1 MGYTREFEIDR
12 SESLEYVFS
21 LCSDAPYER
30 ESKQFG
36 VYDEVLVISEDS
48 VDFSRLNSGACAFL
62 RDHDPEKVLGV
73 IVKAWI
79 DGNKVKCKVKFSDR
93 EDVQEVVRDIQ
104 AGIMTCT
111 SVGYTIDKYH
121 FSTVNGKKTMYA
133 DRFMI
138 YEGSLVGVPAD
149 ISVGF
154 NRSLDREEHEM
165 QCNGPKEKPEEQKE
179 KAEGTPEPACPGQ
192 NGSPCEGAEKKACGE
207 QECAK
212 GPCEGTEEKACG
224 EQEKKSC
231 GEQECAKTPSE
242 ETQEKKSCGGQEEKP
257 CEGECAKGPCEEQEE
272 IRSLGDLMECQELAE
287 AYIREKRSYSDFK
300 VAVKEQKAK
309 LNVKDTKKMNDNNK
323 FSLRKALLNAVGRMS
338 NEEASFERSVI
349 EENKR
354 KFGVTDADIVVT
366 KAQLRDFNG
375 TEALN
380 QTTYKPGMYAP
391 VMRAP
396 VTKDAVGTRKVAVA
410 GQSISFSVA
419 TSGLNAGYVDI
430 NGEIPS
436 ATMDFTLKT
445 MTPKKYGCFVDVS
458 YQSLLQDDPSAE
470 AVIMEDI
477 GKALAQ
483 TADYAFFNG
492 LSGSNQPVGLLNVA
506 NVNTVT
512 LSGAPTLGK
521 ALEFEKKIRES
532 FDYSGD
538 LKWVFGTDA
547 YYQWA
552 STPYSAKEQNRMLLD
567 PDTRKCLGYDAFID
581 HNIPASAVILGNFG
595 EALEANFDGVSIR
608 VVTEDKDLSRKQ
620 AIEIQAFAAN
630 DYVFRRPKSFCKS
643 V

>member
-62 RDHDPEKVLGV
+62 LDHDPKRVLGV

-79 DGNKVKCKVKFSDR
+79 DGNKVKCRVKFSDR

-121 FSTVNGKKTMYA
+121 FSTENGKKTMYA

-138 YEGSLVGVPAD
+138 YEGSLVGIPAD

-165 QCNGPKEKPEEQKE
+165 QCNGPKEKPEE
-179 KAEGTPEPACPGQ
+179 KAEETPDGQKPACPEQ
-192 NGSPCEGAEKKACGE
+192 KESPCEGAETQPCEG
-207 QECAK
+207 ECAK

-231 GEQECAKTPSE
+231 GE
-242 ETQEKKSCGGQEEKP
+242 G
-257 CEGECAKGPCEEQEE
+257 CAKGPCEEQEE
-272 IRSLGDLMECQELAE
+272 IRSLGDLMECPELAE
-287 AYIREKRSYSDFK
+287 AFIREKRSYSDFK

-338 NEEASFERSVI
+338 NEEASFERGVI

-354 KFGVTDADIVVT
+354 KYGITDADIVVT

-552 STPYSAKEQNRMLLD
+552 STPYSAKEQNKMLLD

>member
-12 SESLEYVFS
+12 GESLEYVFS

-36 VYDEVLVISEDS
+36 VYDEVLVISEES

-93 EDVQEVVRDIQ
+93 DDVQEVVRDIQ

-121 FSTVNGKKTMYA
+121 FSTENGKKTMYA

-165 QCNGPKEKPEEQKE
+165 QCNEPKGKPEE
-179 KAEGTPEPACPGQ
+179 KAEGTPDGQKPACPEQ
-192 NGSPCEGAEKKACGE
+192 KGSPCEGTEK
-207 QECAK
+207 
-212 GPCEGTEEKACG
+212 KACG

-231 GEQECAKTPSE
+231 GEECANEEECAKS
-242 ETQEKKSCGGQEEKP
+242 
-257 CEGECAKGPCEEQEE
+257 PCEEQEE
-272 IRSLGDLMECQELAE
+272 IRSLGDLMECPELAE
-287 AYIREKRSYSDFK
+287 AFIREKRSYSDFK
-300 VAVKEQKAK
+300 KAVKEHNSIESIKE
-309 LNVKDTKKMNDNNK
+309 TKKMNK

-338 NEEASFERSVI
+338 NEEASFERGVI

-354 KFGVTDADIVVT
+354 RFGVTDADIVVT

-391 VMRAP
+391 VLRAP

-512 LSGAPTLGK
+512 LSGAPTLSK

-595 EALEANFDGVSIR
+595 EALEANFDGISIR

>member
-36 VYDEVLVISEDS
+36 VYDEVLVISEES

-121 FSTVNGKKTMYA
+121 FSTENGKKTMYA

-138 YEGSLVGVPAD
+138 YEGSLVGIPAD

-165 QCNGPKEKPEEQKE
+165 QRNEPKEKPEE
-179 KAEGTPEPACPGQ
+179 KAEGTPDGQKPACPGQ
-192 NGSPCEGAEKKACGE
+192 KGSPCEGTEGS
-207 QECAK
+207 
-212 GPCEGTEEKACG
+212 PCEGTEGSPCEETEKKACEETEKKACG

-231 GEQECAKTPSE
+231 GGECANEEECAKS
-242 ETQEKKSCGGQEEKP
+242 
-257 CEGECAKGPCEEQEE
+257 PCEEQEE
-272 IRSLGDLMECQELAE
+272 IRSLGDLMECPELAE
-287 AYIREKRSYSDFK
+287 AFIREKRSYSDFK
-300 VAVKEQKAK
+300 KAVKEH
-309 LNVKDTKKMNDNNK
+309 NSIESIEGTKKMNK

-338 NEEASFERSVI
+338 NEEASFERGVI

-391 VMRAP
+391 VLRAP

-512 LSGAPTLGK
+512 LSGAPTLAT

-552 STPYSAKEQNRMLLD
+552 STPYSAKEQNKMLLD

-595 EALEANFDGVSIR
+595 EALEANFDGISIR

>member
-93 EDVQEVVRDIQ
+93 EDVQAVVRDIQ

-121 FSTVNGKKTMYA
+121 FSTENGKKTMYA

-138 YEGSLVGVPAD
+138 YEGSLVGIPAD

-165 QCNGPKEKPEEQKE
+165 QCNEPKEKPEE
-179 KAEGTPEPACPGQ
+179 KAEETPDGQKPACPEQ
-192 NGSPCEGAEKKACGE
+192 KESPCEGTEEQSRGEAEKKACGE
-207 QECAK
+207 AEK
-212 GPCEGTEEKACG
+212 KACG

-231 GEQECAKTPSE
+231 E
-242 ETQEKKSCGGQEEKP
+242 EQEKKSCEEQEKKS

-272 IRSLGDLMECQELAE
+272 IRSLGDLMECPELAE

-300 VAVKEQKAK
+300 KAVKEHNSREGIKES
-309 LNVKDTKKMNDNNK
+309 KKMSK
-323 FSLRKALLNAVGRMS
+323 FSLRKALLNTVGRMS

-354 KFGVTDADIVVT
+354 RFGVTDADIVVT

-391 VMRAP
+391 VLRAP

-492 LSGSNQPVGLLNVA
+492 LSGNNQPVGLLNVA

-512 LSGAPTLGK
+512 LSGAPTLST

-552 STPYSAKEQNRMLLD
+552 STPYSAKEQNKMLLD

-595 EALEANFDGVSIR
+595 EALEANFDGISIR

>member
-93 EDVQEVVRDIQ
+93 EDVQAVVRDIQ

-121 FSTVNGKKTMYA
+121 FSTENGKKTMYA

-165 QCNGPKEKPEEQKE
+165 QCNGPKEKPEEKE
-179 KAEGTPEPACPGQ
+179 AETPTPEEQKPACPEQKESPCEGTEESPCE
-192 NGSPCEGAEKKACGE
+192 GTEESPCEGAEKKACGE
-207 QECAK
+207 QEK
-212 GPCEGTEEKACG
+212 
-224 EQEKKSC
+224 
-231 GEQECAKTPSE
+231 
-242 ETQEKKSCGGQEEKP
+242 KP
-257 CEGECAKGPCEEQEE
+257 CEGECAKSPCEEQEE
-272 IRSLGDLMECQELAE
+272 IRSLGDLMECPELAE
-287 AYIREKRSYSDFK
+287 AFIREKRSYSDFK
-300 VAVKEQKAK
+300 KAVKEHNSIEGIKE
-309 LNVKDTKKMNDNNK
+309 TKKMNK

-338 NEEASFERSVI
+338 NEEASFERGVI

-375 TEALN
+375 AEPLA

-391 VMRAP
+391 VLRAP

-492 LSGSNQPVGLLNVA
+492 LSGNNQPVGLLNVA

-512 LSGAPTLGK
+512 LSGAPTLST
-521 ALEFEKKIRES
+521 ALQFEKKIRES

-552 STPYSAKEQNRMLLD
+552 STPYSAKEQNKMLLD

-595 EALEANFDGVSIR
+595 EALEANFDGISIR

>member
-1 MGYTREFEIDR
+1 MGYTREFEIDQIDR

-30 ESKQFG
+30 ESKKFG

-121 FSTVNGKKTMYA
+121 FSTENGKKTMYA

-138 YEGSLVGVPAD
+138 YEGSLVGIPAD

-165 QCNGPKEKPEEQKE
+165 QCNKPKEKPEE
-179 KAEGTPEPACPGQ
+179 KAEAAPDGQKPACPGQ
-192 NGSPCEGAEKKACGE
+192 NGSPCEGTEKKACGE
-207 QECAK
+207 QEK
-212 GPCEGTEEKACG
+212 QPCEGECAKSPCGEAEKKACG

-231 GEQECAKTPSE
+231 EEGED
-242 ETQEKKSCGGQEEKP
+242 
-257 CEGECAKGPCEEQEE
+257 ECAKGPCEEQEE
-272 IRSLGDLMECQELAE
+272 IRSLGDLMECPELAE
-287 AYIREKRSYSDFK
+287 AFIREKRSYSDFK
-300 VAVKEQKAK
+300 KAVKEHNSIESIKG
-309 LNVKDTKKMNDNNK
+309 TEKMNK

-338 NEEASFERSVI
+338 NEDASFERGVI

-391 VMRAP
+391 VLRAP

-492 LSGSNQPVGLLNVA
+492 LSGSNQPVGLLNTA
-506 NVNTVT
+506 GVNTVT
-512 LSGAPTLGK
+512 LSGAPTLST
-521 ALEFEKKIRES
+521 ALAFEKKIRES
-532 FDYSGD
+532 CDYSGD

-547 YYQWA
+547 YYKWA
-552 STPYSAKEQNRMLLD
+552 ATPYSAQEQNKMLLD
-567 PDTRKCLGYDAFID
+567 TDTRKCIGYDAFID

-595 EALEANFDGVSIR
+595 EALEANFDGISIR

>member
-36 VYDEVLVISEDS
+36 VYDEVLVISEES

-121 FSTVNGKKTMYA
+121 FSTENGKKTMYA

-138 YEGSLVGVPAD
+138 YEGSLVGIPAD

-165 QCNGPKEKPEEQKE
+165 QCNEPKEKPEE
-179 KAEGTPEPACPGQ
+179 KAEGAPDGQKPACPEQKAEETPEGQ
-192 NGSPCEGAEKKACGE
+192 KPACPEQKESPCD
-207 QECAK
+207 
-212 GPCEGTEEKACG
+212 GTEKKACG

-231 GEQECAKTPSE
+231 GEECADE
-242 ETQEKKSCGGQEEKP
+242 E
-257 CEGECAKGPCEEQEE
+257 ECAKGPCEEQEE
-272 IRSLGDLMECQELAE
+272 IRSLGDLMECPELAE
-287 AYIREKRSYSDFK
+287 AFIREKRSYSDFK
-300 VAVKEQKAK
+300 KAVKEH
-309 LNVKDTKKMNDNNK
+309 NSIESIEGTKKMNK

-338 NEEASFERSVI
+338 NEEASFERGVI

-391 VMRAP
+391 VLRAP

-512 LSGAPTLGK
+512 LSGAPTLST

-552 STPYSAKEQNRMLLD
+552 STPYSAKEQNKMLLD

-595 EALEANFDGVSIR
+595 EALEANFDGISIR

>member
-36 VYDEVLVISEDS
+36 VYDEVLVISEES

-121 FSTVNGKKTMYA
+121 FSTENGKKTMYA

-165 QCNGPKEKPEEQKE
+165 QRNEPKEKPEE
-179 KAEGTPEPACPGQ
+179 KAEGTPDGQKPACPEQKESPCEGTGKQ
-192 NGSPCEGAEKKACGE
+192 PCEEIKGSPCEETEKKACGE
-207 QECAK
+207 QEK
-212 GPCEGTEEKACG
+212 KPCEE
-224 EQEKKSC
+224 
-231 GEQECAKTPSE
+231 ECAKS
-242 ETQEKKSCGGQEEKP
+242 
-257 CEGECAKGPCEEQEE
+257 PCEEQEE
-272 IRSLGDLMECQELAE
+272 IRSLGDLMECPELAE
-287 AYIREKRSYSDFK
+287 AFIREKRSYSDFK
-300 VAVKEQKAK
+300 KAVKEH
-309 LNVKDTKKMNDNNK
+309 NSIESIEGTKKMNK

-338 NEEASFERSVI
+338 NEEASFERGVI

-354 KFGVTDADIVVT
+354 RFGVTDADIVVT

-391 VMRAP
+391 VLRAP

-458 YQSLLQDDPSAE
+458 YQLLLQDDPSAE

-512 LSGAPTLGK
+512 LSGAPTLGT

-552 STPYSAKEQNRMLLD
+552 STPYSAKEQNKMLLD

-595 EALEANFDGVSIR
+595 EALEANFDGISIR

>member
-1 MGYTREFEIDR
+1 MGYTREFEIDQIDR
-12 SESLEYVFS
+12 GESLEYVFS

-30 ESKQFG
+30 ESKKFG

-93 EDVQEVVRDIQ
+93 EDVQAVVRDIQ

-121 FSTVNGKKTMYA
+121 FSTENGKKTMYA

-138 YEGSLVGVPAD
+138 YEGSLVGIPAD

-179 KAEGTPEPACPGQ
+179 KAEETPDGQKPACPEQ
-192 NGSPCEGAEKKACGE
+192 KGSPCEG
-207 QECAK
+207 
-212 GPCEGTEEKACG
+212 T
-224 EQEKKSC
+224 
-231 GEQECAKTPSE
+231 
-242 ETQEKKSCGGQEEKP
+242 ETQP

-272 IRSLGDLMECQELAE
+272 IRSLGDLMECPELAE

-300 VAVKEQKAK
+300 KAVKEH
-309 LNVKDTKKMNDNNK
+309 NSIESIEGTKKMNK

-338 NEEASFERSVI
+338 NEEASFERGVI

-391 VMRAP
+391 VLRAP

-595 EALEANFDGVSIR
+595 EALEANFDGISIR

>member
-1 MGYTREFEIDR
+1 MNYTREFETDR

-36 VYDEVLVISEDS
+36 VYDEVLVISEES

-93 EDVQEVVRDIQ
+93 EDVQAVVRDIQ

-121 FSTVNGKKTMYA
+121 FSTENGKKTMYA

-138 YEGSLVGVPAD
+138 YEGSLVGIPAD

-165 QCNGPKEKPEEQKE
+165 QCNEPKEKPEE
-179 KAEGTPEPACPGQ
+179 KAEGTPDGQKPACPGQ
-192 NGSPCEGAEKKACGE
+192 KES
-207 QECAK
+207 
-212 GPCEGTEEKACG
+212 PCEGTEGSPCEETEKKACG

-231 GEQECAKTPSE
+231 EGECAN
-242 ETQEKKSCGGQEEKP
+242 
-257 CEGECAKGPCEEQEE
+257 EGECAKSPCEEQEE
-272 IRSLGDLMECQELAE
+272 IRSLGDLMECPELAE
-287 AYIREKRSYSDFK
+287 AFIREKRSYSDFK
-300 VAVKEQKAK
+300 KAVKEHNSIESIKE
-309 LNVKDTKKMNDNNK
+309 TKKMNK

-391 VMRAP
+391 VLRAP

-512 LSGAPTLGK
+512 LSGAPTLST

-552 STPYSAKEQNRMLLD
+552 STPYSAKEQNKMLLD

-595 EALEANFDGVSIR
+595 EALEANFDGISIR

>member
-1 MGYTREFEIDR
+1 MNYTREFETDR

-36 VYDEVLVISEDS
+36 VYDEVLVISEES

-93 EDVQEVVRDIQ
+93 DDVQEVVRDIQ

-121 FSTVNGKKTMYA
+121 FSTENGKKTMYA

-165 QCNGPKEKPEEQKE
+165 QCNKPKGKPEE
-179 KAEGTPEPACPGQ
+179 KAEETPDGQKPACPEQKAEETPDGQ
-192 NGSPCEGAEKKACGE
+192 KPACPEQKGSPCEETEK
-207 QECAK
+207 
-212 GPCEGTEEKACG
+212 KACG

-231 GEQECAKTPSE
+231 EGECAD
-242 ETQEKKSCGGQEEKP
+242 
-257 CEGECAKGPCEEQEE
+257 EGECAKGPCEEQEE
-272 IRSLGDLMECQELAE
+272 IRSLGDLMECPELAE
-287 AYIREKRSYSDFK
+287 AFIREKRSYSDFK
-300 VAVKEQKAK
+300 KAVKEH
-309 LNVKDTKKMNDNNK
+309 NSIESIEGTKKMNK

-338 NEEASFERSVI
+338 NEEASFERGVI

-391 VMRAP
+391 VLRAP

-512 LSGAPTLGK
+512 LSGAPTLGT

-552 STPYSAKEQNRMLLD
+552 STPYSAKEQNKMLLD

-595 EALEANFDGVSIR
+595 EALEANFDGISIR

>member
-93 EDVQEVVRDIQ
+93 EDVQAVVRDIQ

-121 FSTVNGKKTMYA
+121 FSTENGKKTMYA

-165 QCNGPKEKPEEQKE
+165 QCNGPKEKPEEKE
-179 KAEGTPEPACPGQ
+179 AETPTPEEQKPACPEQKESPCEGTEE
-192 NGSPCEGAEKKACGE
+192 SPCEGAEKKACGE
-207 QECAK
+207 QEK
-212 GPCEGTEEKACG
+212 KACG
-224 EQEKKSC
+224 EQEKK
-231 GEQECAKTPSE
+231 
-242 ETQEKKSCGGQEEKP
+242 P
-257 CEGECAKGPCEEQEE
+257 CEGECAKSPCEEQEE
-272 IRSLGDLMECQELAE
+272 IRSLGDLMECPELAE
-287 AYIREKRSYSDFK
+287 AFIREKRSYSDFK
-300 VAVKEQKAK
+300 KAVKEHNSIEGIKE
-309 LNVKDTKKMNDNNK
+309 TKKMNK

-338 NEEASFERSVI
+338 NEEASFERGVI

-375 TEALN
+375 AEPLA

-391 VMRAP
+391 VLRAP

-492 LSGSNQPVGLLNVA
+492 LSGNNQPVGLLNVA

-512 LSGAPTLGK
+512 LSGAPTLAT
-521 ALEFEKKIRES
+521 ALQFEKKIRES

-552 STPYSAKEQNRMLLD
+552 STPYSAKEQNKMLLD

-595 EALEANFDGVSIR
+595 EALEANFDGISIR

>member
-62 RDHDPEKVLGV
+62 LDHDPKRVLGV

-121 FSTVNGKKTMYA
+121 FSTENGKKTMYA

-138 YEGSLVGVPAD
+138 YEGSLVGIPAD

-165 QCNGPKEKPEEQKE
+165 QCNGPKEKPEEKEAETPDVQK
-179 KAEGTPEPACPGQ
+179 PACPEQ
-192 NGSPCEGAEKKACGE
+192 KESPCEGAETQPCEGG
-207 QECAK
+207 CAK

-231 GEQECAKTPSE
+231 E
-242 ETQEKKSCGGQEEKP
+242 GG
-257 CEGECAKGPCEEQEE
+257 CAKGPCEEQEE
-272 IRSLGDLMECQELAE
+272 IRSLGDLMECPELAE
-287 AYIREKRSYSDFK
+287 AFIREKRSYSDFK
-300 VAVKEQKAK
+300 VAVKEH
-309 LNVKDTKKMNDNNK
+309 NSRESIEEPKKMSK
-323 FSLRKALLNAVGRMS
+323 FSLRKALLNTVGRMS

-391 VMRAP
+391 VLRAP

-532 FDYSGD
+532 FDYSAD

-595 EALEANFDGVSIR
+595 EALEANFDGISIR

>member
-36 VYDEVLVISEDS
+36 VYDEVLVISEES

-121 FSTVNGKKTMYA
+121 FSTENGKKTMYA

-165 QCNGPKEKPEEQKE
+165 QRNEPKEKPEE
-179 KAEGTPEPACPGQ
+179 KAEETPEGQKPACP
-192 NGSPCEGAEKKACGE
+192 E
-207 QECAK
+207 QKES
-212 GPCEGTEEKACG
+212 PCEGTEKKACG

-231 GEQECAKTPSE
+231 GEECAKS
-242 ETQEKKSCGGQEEKP
+242 
-257 CEGECAKGPCEEQEE
+257 PCEEQEE
-272 IRSLGDLMECQELAE
+272 IRSLGDLMECPELAE
-287 AYIREKRSYSDFK
+287 AFIREKRSYSDFK
-300 VAVKEQKAK
+300 KAVKEH
-309 LNVKDTKKMNDNNK
+309 NSIESIEGTKKMNK

-338 NEEASFERSVI
+338 NEEASFERGVI

-375 TEALN
+375 AEPLA

-391 VMRAP
+391 VLRAP

-512 LSGAPTLGK
+512 LSGAPTLGT

-552 STPYSAKEQNRMLLD
+552 STPYSAKEQNKMLLD

-595 EALEANFDGVSIR
+595 EALEANFDGISIR

>member
-30 ESKQFG
+30 ESKKFG

-93 EDVQEVVRDIQ
+93 EDVQAVVRDIQ

-111 SVGYTIDKYH
+111 SVGYTIDRYH
-121 FSTVNGKKTMYA
+121 FSTENGKKTMYA

-138 YEGSLVGVPAD
+138 YEGSLVGIPAD

-165 QCNGPKEKPEEQKE
+165 QCNEPKEKPEGKAEEAPEEQK
-179 KAEGTPEPACPGQ
+179 PACPEQ
-192 NGSPCEGAEKKACGE
+192 KGSPCEEAG
-207 QECAK
+207 
-212 GPCEGTEEKACG
+212 EKACG
-224 EQEKKSC
+224 EQE
-231 GEQECAKTPSE
+231 
-242 ETQEKKSCGGQEEKP
+242 EKP
-257 CEGECAKGPCEEQEE
+257 CGEGCAKSPCEEQEE
-272 IRSLGDLMECQELAE
+272 IRSLGDLMECPELAE
-287 AYIREKRSYSDFK
+287 AFIREKRSYSDFK
-300 VAVKEQKAK
+300 KAVKEHNSREGIKEP
-309 LNVKDTKKMNDNNK
+309 KKMSK

-338 NEEASFERSVI
+338 NEEASFERGVI

-354 KFGVTDADIVVT
+354 RFGVTDADIVVT

-380 QTTYKPGMYAP
+380 QATYKPGMYAP

-506 NVNTVT
+506 DVNTVT
-512 LSGAPTLGK
+512 LSGAPTLST

-547 YYQWA
+547 YYKWA
-552 STPYSAKEQNRMLLD
+552 STPYSAKEQNKMLLD

-595 EALEANFDGVSIR
+595 EALEANFDGISIR

>member
-36 VYDEVLVISEDS
+36 VYDEVLVISEES

-121 FSTVNGKKTMYA
+121 FSTENGKKTMYA

-138 YEGSLVGVPAD
+138 YEGSLVGIPAD

-165 QCNGPKEKPEEQKE
+165 QCNGPKEKPEE
-179 KAEGTPEPACPGQ
+179 KAEGTPDGQKPACPGQ
-192 NGSPCEGAEKKACGE
+192 KESPCEGTEGSPCEETEKKACGE
-207 QECAK
+207 
-212 GPCEGTEEKACG
+212 TEKKACG

-231 GEQECAKTPSE
+231 GEECANEEECAKS
-242 ETQEKKSCGGQEEKP
+242 
-257 CEGECAKGPCEEQEE
+257 PCEEQEE
-272 IRSLGDLMECQELAE
+272 IRSLGDLMECPELAE
-287 AYIREKRSYSDFK
+287 AFIREKRSYSDFK
-300 VAVKEQKAK
+300 KAVKEHNSIESIKE
-309 LNVKDTKKMNDNNK
+309 TKKMNK

-338 NEEASFERSVI
+338 NEEASFERGVI

-391 VMRAP
+391 VLRAP

-512 LSGAPTLGK
+512 LSGAPTLST

-595 EALEANFDGVSIR
+595 EALEANFDGISIR

>member
-62 RDHDPEKVLGV
+62 LDHDPKRVLGV

-121 FSTVNGKKTMYA
+121 FSTENGKKTMYA

-165 QCNGPKEKPEEQKE
+165 QCNGPKEKPEE
-179 KAEGTPEPACPGQ
+179 KAEETPDGQKPACPEQ
-192 NGSPCEGAEKKACGE
+192 KESPCEGAETQPCEG
-207 QECAK
+207 ECAK

-231 GEQECAKTPSE
+231 GE
-242 ETQEKKSCGGQEEKP
+242 G
-257 CEGECAKGPCEEQEE
+257 CAKGPCEEQEE
-272 IRSLGDLMECQELAE
+272 IRSLGDLMECPELAE
-287 AYIREKRSYSDFK
+287 AFIREKRSYSDFK

-338 NEEASFERSVI
+338 NEEASFERGVI

-354 KFGVTDADIVVT
+354 KYGITDADIVVT

-552 STPYSAKEQNRMLLD
+552 STPYSAKEQNKMLLD

-595 EALEANFDGVSIR
+595 EALEANFDGISIR

>member
-1 MGYTREFEIDR
+1 MNYTREFEIDR
-12 SESLEYVFS
+12 GESLEYVFS

-30 ESKQFG
+30 ESKKFG

-93 EDVQEVVRDIQ
+93 DDVQEVVRDIQ

-121 FSTVNGKKTMYA
+121 FSTENGKKTMYA

-138 YEGSLVGVPAD
+138 YEGSLVGIPAD

-179 KAEGTPEPACPGQ
+179 KAEETPEPACPGQ
-192 NGSPCEGAEKKACGE
+192 NGS
-207 QECAK
+207 
-212 GPCEGTEEKACG
+212 PCEGTEEKACG

-231 GEQECAKTPSE
+231 EGECAESPCEGTEEKACGEQEK
-242 ETQEKKSCGGQEEKP
+242 KP
-257 CEGECAKGPCEEQEE
+257 CEGECAKSPCEEQEE
-272 IRSLGDLMECQELAE
+272 IRSLGDLMECPELAE
-287 AYIREKRSYSDFK
+287 DFIREKRSYSDFK
-300 VAVKEQKAK
+300 IAVKEQKAK
-309 LNVKDTKKMNDNNK
+309 LNVKDTKKMNDNSK

-338 NEEASFERSVI
+338 NEEASFERGVI

-354 KFGVTDADIVVT
+354 RFGVTDADIVVT

-552 STPYSAKEQNRMLLD
+552 STPYSAKEQNKMLLD

-595 EALEANFDGVSIR
+595 EALEANFDGISIR

>member
-36 VYDEVLVISEDS
+36 VYDEVLVISEES

-93 EDVQEVVRDIQ
+93 DDVQEVVRDIQ

-121 FSTVNGKKTMYA
+121 FSTENGKKTMYA

-165 QCNGPKEKPEEQKE
+165 QCNGPKEKPEE
-179 KAEGTPEPACPGQ
+179 KAEGTPDGQKPACPEQ
-192 NGSPCEGAEKKACGE
+192 KESPCEGTEKKACGE
-207 QECAK
+207 QEKKSCGEECAT

-231 GEQECAKTPSE
+231 GEECAT
-242 ETQEKKSCGGQEEKP
+242 
-257 CEGECAKGPCEEQEE
+257 GPCEEQEE
-272 IRSLGDLMECQELAE
+272 IRSLGDLMECPELAE
-287 AYIREKRSYSDFK
+287 AFIREKRSYSDFK
-300 VAVKEQKAK
+300 IAVKEQKAK

-338 NEEASFERSVI
+338 NEEASFERGVI

-391 VMRAP
+391 VLRAP

-512 LSGAPTLGK
+512 LSGAPTLAT

-552 STPYSAKEQNRMLLD
+552 STPYSAKEQNKMLLD

-595 EALEANFDGVSIR
+595 EALEANFDGISIR

>member
-30 ESKQFG
+30 ESKKFG

-93 EDVQEVVRDIQ
+93 EDVQAVVRDIQ

-111 SVGYTIDKYH
+111 SVGYTIDRYH
-121 FSTVNGKKTMYA
+121 FSTENGKKTMYA

-138 YEGSLVGVPAD
+138 YEGSLVGIPAD

-165 QCNGPKEKPEEQKE
+165 QCNEPKEKPEGKAEEAPEEQK
-179 KAEGTPEPACPGQ
+179 PACPEQ
-192 NGSPCEGAEKKACGE
+192 KGSPCEETG
-207 QECAK
+207 
-212 GPCEGTEEKACG
+212 EKACG
-224 EQEKKSC
+224 EQEKKPC
-231 GEQECAKTPSE
+231 GEGCAKS
-242 ETQEKKSCGGQEEKP
+242 
-257 CEGECAKGPCEEQEE
+257 PCEEQEE
-272 IRSLGDLMECQELAE
+272 IRSLGDLMECPELAE
-287 AYIREKRSYSDFK
+287 AFIREKRSYSDFK
-300 VAVKEQKAK
+300 KAVKEHNSREGIKEP
-309 LNVKDTKKMNDNNK
+309 KKMSK

-338 NEEASFERSVI
+338 NEEASFERGVI

-354 KFGVTDADIVVT
+354 RFGVTDADIVVT

-380 QTTYKPGMYAP
+380 QATYKPGMYAP

-506 NVNTVT
+506 DVNTVT
-512 LSGAPTLGK
+512 LSGAPTLSA

-547 YYQWA
+547 YYKWA
-552 STPYSAKEQNRMLLD
+552 STPYSAKEQNKMLLD

-595 EALEANFDGVSIR
+595 EALEANFDGISIR

>member
-30 ESKQFG
+30 ESKEFG

-93 EDVQEVVRDIQ
+93 EDVQAVVRDIQ

-111 SVGYTIDKYH
+111 SVGYTIDRYH
-121 FSTVNGKKTMYA
+121 FSTENGKKTMYA

-138 YEGSLVGVPAD
+138 YEGSLVGIPAD

-165 QCNGPKEKPEEQKE
+165 QCNEPKEKPEGKAEEAPEEQK
-179 KAEGTPEPACPGQ
+179 PACP
-192 NGSPCEGAEKKACGE
+192 
-207 QECAK
+207 
-212 GPCEGTEEKACG
+212 
-224 EQEKKSC
+224 EQEKKPC
-231 GEQECAKTPSE
+231 EEGCAKS
-242 ETQEKKSCGGQEEKP
+242 
-257 CEGECAKGPCEEQEE
+257 PCEEQEE
-272 IRSLGDLMECQELAE
+272 IRSLGDLMECPELAE
-287 AYIREKRSYSDFK
+287 AFIREKRSYSDFK
-300 VAVKEQKAK
+300 KAVKEHNSREGIKEP
-309 LNVKDTKKMNDNNK
+309 KKMSK

-338 NEEASFERSVI
+338 NEEASFERGVI

-354 KFGVTDADIVVT
+354 RFGVTDADIVVT

-506 NVNTVT
+506 DVNTVT
-512 LSGAPTLGK
+512 LSGAPTLSA

-547 YYQWA
+547 YYKWA
-552 STPYSAKEQNRMLLD
+552 STPYSAKEQNKMLLD

-595 EALEANFDGVSIR
+595 EALEANFDGISIR

>member
-30 ESKQFG
+30 ESKKFG

-73 IVKAWI
+73 IEKAWI

-93 EDVQEVVRDIQ
+93 ADVQEVVRDIQ

-121 FSTVNGKKTMYA
+121 FSTENGKKTMYA

-138 YEGSLVGVPAD
+138 YEGSLVGIPAD

-165 QCNGPKEKPEEQKE
+165 QRNEPKEKPEEQKE
-179 KAEGTPEPACPGQ
+179 KAEETPEPACPEQ
-192 NGSPCEGAEKKACGE
+192 KESPCEGAEE
-207 QECAK
+207 S
-212 GPCEGTEEKACG
+212 PCEETEKKACG

-231 GEQECAKTPSE
+231 EEECAKS
-242 ETQEKKSCGGQEEKP
+242 
-257 CEGECAKGPCEEQEE
+257 PCEEQEE
-272 IRSLGDLMECQELAE
+272 IRSLGDLMECPELAE
-287 AYIREKRSYSDFK
+287 AFIREKRSYSDFK

-338 NEEASFERSVI
+338 NEEASLERGII

-354 KFGVTDADIVVT
+354 KYGITDADIVVT

-391 VMRAP
+391 VLRAP

-512 LSGAPTLGK
+512 LSGAPTLST

-552 STPYSAKEQNRMLLD
+552 STPYSAKEQNKMLLD

-595 EALEANFDGVSIR
+595 EALEANFDGISIR

>member
-36 VYDEVLVISEDS
+36 VYDEVLVISEES

-93 EDVQEVVRDIQ
+93 DDVQEVVRDIQ

-121 FSTVNGKKTMYA
+121 FSTENGKKTMYA

-138 YEGSLVGVPAD
+138 YEGSLVGIPAD

-165 QCNGPKEKPEEQKE
+165 QRNEPKEKPEE
-179 KAEGTPEPACPGQ
+179 KAEGTPEGQKPACP
-192 NGSPCEGAEKKACGE
+192 E
-207 QECAK
+207 QKES
-212 GPCEGTEEKACG
+212 PCEGTEKKACG

-231 GEQECAKTPSE
+231 GEECANGEECAKS
-242 ETQEKKSCGGQEEKP
+242 
-257 CEGECAKGPCEEQEE
+257 PCEEQEE
-272 IRSLGDLMECQELAE
+272 IRSLGDLMECPELAE
-287 AYIREKRSYSDFK
+287 AFIREKRSYSDFK
-300 VAVKEQKAK
+300 KAVKEHNSIESIKE
-309 LNVKDTKKMNDNNK
+309 TKKMNK

-338 NEEASFERSVI
+338 NEEASFERGVI

-391 VMRAP
+391 VLRAP

-512 LSGAPTLGK
+512 LSGAPTLGT

-552 STPYSAKEQNRMLLD
+552 STPYSAKEQNKMLLD

-595 EALEANFDGVSIR
+595 EALEANFDGISIR

>member
-165 QCNGPKEKPEEQKE
+165 QCNGPKEKPEE
-179 KAEGTPEPACPGQ
+179 KAEGTPDGQKPACPGQ
-192 NGSPCEGAEKKACGE
+192 KESPCEGTEEKACGE

-212 GPCEGTEEKACG
+212 GPCEETKESPCEET
-224 EQEKKSC
+224 EKK
-231 GEQECAKTPSE
+231 A
-242 ETQEKKSCGGQEEKP
+242 CGGQEKKP
-257 CEGECAKGPCEEQEE
+257 CEGECATGPCEEQEE
-272 IRSLGDLMECQELAE
+272 IRSLGDLMECPELAE
-287 AYIREKRSYSDFK
+287 AFIREKRSYSDFK
-300 VAVKEQKAK
+300 KAVKEH
-309 LNVKDTKKMNDNNK
+309 NSIESIEGTKKMNK
-323 FSLRKALLNAVGRMS
+323 FSLRKALLNTVGRMS

-391 VMRAP
+391 VLRAP

-512 LSGAPTLGK
+512 LSGAPTLST

-552 STPYSAKEQNRMLLD
+552 STPYSAKEQNKMLLD

-595 EALEANFDGVSIR
+595 EALEANFDGISIR

>member
-21 LCSDAPYER
+21 ICSDTPYER
-30 ESKQFG
+30 ESKEFG

-93 EDVQEVVRDIQ
+93 EDVQAVVRDIQ

-111 SVGYTIDKYH
+111 SVGYTIDRYH
-121 FSTVNGKKTMYA
+121 FSTENGKKTMYA

-138 YEGSLVGVPAD
+138 YEGSLVGIPAD

-165 QCNGPKEKPEEQKE
+165 QCNEPKEKPEGKAEEAPEEQK
-179 KAEGTPEPACPGQ
+179 PACPEQ
-192 NGSPCEGAEKKACGE
+192 KGSPCEEAG
-207 QECAK
+207 
-212 GPCEGTEEKACG
+212 EKACG
-224 EQEKKSC
+224 EQE
-231 GEQECAKTPSE
+231 
-242 ETQEKKSCGGQEEKP
+242 EKP
-257 CEGECAKGPCEEQEE
+257 CGEGCAKSPCEEQEE
-272 IRSLGDLMECQELAE
+272 IRSLGDLMECPELAE
-287 AYIREKRSYSDFK
+287 AFIREKRSYSDFK
-300 VAVKEQKAK
+300 KAVKEHNSREGIKEP
-309 LNVKDTKKMNDNNK
+309 KKMSK

-338 NEEASFERSVI
+338 NEEASFERGVI

-354 KFGVTDADIVVT
+354 RFGVTDADIVVT

-380 QTTYKPGMYAP
+380 QATYKPGMYAP

-506 NVNTVT
+506 DVNTVT
-512 LSGAPTLGK
+512 LSGAPTLSA

-547 YYQWA
+547 YYKWA
-552 STPYSAKEQNRMLLD
+552 STPYSAKEQNKMLLD

-595 EALEANFDGVSIR
+595 EALEANFDGISIR

>member
-30 ESKQFG
+30 ESKKFG

-93 EDVQEVVRDIQ
+93 EDVQAVVRDIQ

-121 FSTVNGKKTMYA
+121 FSTENGRKTMYA

-138 YEGSLVGVPAD
+138 YEGSLVGIPAD
-149 ISVGF
+149 ISVGY

-165 QCNGPKEKPEEQKE
+165 QCNEPKEKPEEQKE
-179 KAEGTPEPACPGQ
+179 KAEETPEPACPEQ
-192 NGSPCEGAEKKACGE
+192 KESPCEETGKKACGE
-207 QECAK
+207 QEKKPCEGGCAK

-224 EQEKKSC
+224 EQE
-231 GEQECAKTPSE
+231 
-242 ETQEKKSCGGQEEKP
+242 QEKESR
-257 CEGECAKGPCEEQEE
+257 EGECAKGPCEEQEE
-272 IRSLGDLMECQELAE
+272 IRSLGDLMECPELAE
-287 AYIREKRSYSDFK
+287 AYIREKRSYADFK

-338 NEEASFERSVI
+338 NEEASFERGVI

-391 VMRAP
+391 VLRAP

-595 EALEANFDGVSIR
+595 EALEANFDGISIR

>member
-30 ESKQFG
+30 ESKEFG

-93 EDVQEVVRDIQ
+93 EDVQAVVRDIQ

-111 SVGYTIDKYH
+111 SVGYTIDRYH
-121 FSTVNGKKTMYA
+121 FSTENGKKTMYA

-138 YEGSLVGVPAD
+138 YEGSLVGIPAD

-165 QCNGPKEKPEEQKE
+165 QCNEPKEKPEGKAEEAPEEQK
-179 KAEGTPEPACPGQ
+179 PACPEQ
-192 NGSPCEGAEKKACGE
+192 KGSPCEEAG
-207 QECAK
+207 
-212 GPCEGTEEKACG
+212 EKACG
-224 EQEKKSC
+224 EQE
-231 GEQECAKTPSE
+231 
-242 ETQEKKSCGGQEEKP
+242 EKP
-257 CEGECAKGPCEEQEE
+257 CEEGCAKSPCEEQEE
-272 IRSLGDLMECQELAE
+272 IRSLGDLMECPELAE
-287 AYIREKRSYSDFK
+287 AFIREKRSYSDFK
-300 VAVKEQKAK
+300 KAVKEHNSREGIKEP
-309 LNVKDTKKMNDNNK
+309 KKMSK

-338 NEEASFERSVI
+338 NEEASFERGVI

-354 KFGVTDADIVVT
+354 RFGVTDADIVVT

-380 QTTYKPGMYAP
+380 QATYKPGMYAP

-506 NVNTVT
+506 DVNTVT
-512 LSGAPTLGK
+512 LSGAPTLSA

-547 YYQWA
+547 YYKWA
-552 STPYSAKEQNRMLLD
+552 STPYSAKEQNKMLLD

-595 EALEANFDGVSIR
+595 EALEANFDGISIR

>member
-1 MGYTREFEIDR
+1 MNYTREFEIDR

-30 ESKQFG
+30 ESKKFG

-93 EDVQEVVRDIQ
+93 EDVQAVVRDIQ

-121 FSTVNGKKTMYA
+121 FSTENGKKTMYA

-138 YEGSLVGVPAD
+138 YEGSLVGIPAD

-165 QCNGPKEKPEEQKE
+165 QCNEPKGKPEEQKE
-179 KAEGTPEPACPGQ
+179 KAEEIPEPACPEQ
-192 NGSPCEGAEKKACGE
+192 KGSPCEGTEKKACE
-207 QECAK
+207 ETEES
-212 GPCEGTEEKACG
+212 PCEGTEGKACG

-231 GEQECAKTPSE
+231 EGECAKGPCEETEKKACGEQEK
-242 ETQEKKSCGGQEEKP
+242 KP
-257 CEGECAKGPCEEQEE
+257 CEGECAKSPCEEQEE
-272 IRSLGDLMECQELAE
+272 IRSLGDLMECPELAE

-300 VAVKEQKAK
+300 TAVKEQKAK
-309 LNVKDTKKMNDNNK
+309 LNVKDTKKMNNTNK

-338 NEEASFERSVI
+338 NEEASFERGVI

-354 KFGVTDADIVVT
+354 RFGVTDADIVVT
-366 KAQLRDFNG
+366 KAQLRDFDG
-375 TEALN
+375 AEALN

-391 VMRAP
+391 VLRAP

-512 LSGAPTLGK
+512 LSGAPTLST

-595 EALEANFDGVSIR
+595 EALEANFDGISIR

>member
-93 EDVQEVVRDIQ
+93 EDVQAVVRDIQ

-121 FSTVNGKKTMYA
+121 FSTENGKKTMYA

-165 QCNGPKEKPEEQKE
+165 QCNGPKEKPEEKE
-179 KAEGTPEPACPGQ
+179 AETPTPEEQKPACPEQ
-192 NGSPCEGAEKKACGE
+192 KESPCEGTEESPCEGTEESTCEGAEKKACGE
-207 QECAK
+207 QEK
-212 GPCEGTEEKACG
+212 
-224 EQEKKSC
+224 
-231 GEQECAKTPSE
+231 
-242 ETQEKKSCGGQEEKP
+242 KP
-257 CEGECAKGPCEEQEE
+257 CEGECAKSPCEEQEE
-272 IRSLGDLMECQELAE
+272 IRSLGDLMECPELAE
-287 AYIREKRSYSDFK
+287 AFIREKRSYSDFK
-300 VAVKEQKAK
+300 KAVKEHNSIESIKEP
-309 LNVKDTKKMNDNNK
+309 KKMNK

-338 NEEASFERSVI
+338 NEEASFERGVI

-375 TEALN
+375 AEPLA

-391 VMRAP
+391 VLRAP

-492 LSGSNQPVGLLNVA
+492 LSGNNQPVGLLNVA

-512 LSGAPTLGK
+512 LSGAPTLAT
-521 ALEFEKKIRES
+521 ALQFEKKIRES

-552 STPYSAKEQNRMLLD
+552 STPYSAKEQNKMLLD

-595 EALEANFDGVSIR
+595 EALEANFDGISIR

>member
-1 MGYTREFEIDR
+1 MNYTREFEIDR

-30 ESKQFG
+30 ESKKFG

-104 AGIMTCT
+104 AGILTCT

-121 FSTVNGKKTMYA
+121 FSTENGKKTMYA

-138 YEGSLVGVPAD
+138 YEGSLVGIPAD

-179 KAEGTPEPACPGQ
+179 KAEETPDGQKPACPGQ
-192 NGSPCEGAEKKACGE
+192 NGSPCDGTEEKACGE
-207 QECAK
+207 QEKQPCEGECAK

-224 EQEKKSC
+224 EPEKES
-231 GEQECAKTPSE
+231 
-242 ETQEKKSCGGQEEKP
+242 

-272 IRSLGDLMECQELAE
+272 IRSLGDLMECPELAE
-287 AYIREKRSYSDFK
+287 DFIREKRSYADFK

-309 LNVKDTKKMNDNNK
+309 LNVKDTKKMNGNNNK

-338 NEEASFERSVI
+338 DEEASLERGVI

-354 KFGVTDADIVVT
+354 KYGITDADIVVT
-366 KAQLRDFNG
+366 KAQLRAFDG

-391 VMRAP
+391 VLRAP

-492 LSGSNQPVGLLNVA
+492 LSGSNQPVGLLNTA
-506 NVNTVT
+506 GVNTVT
-512 LSGAPTLGK
+512 LSGAPTLST
-521 ALEFEKKIRES
+521 ALAFEKKIRES
-532 FDYSGD
+532 CDYSGD

-547 YYQWA
+547 YYKWA
-552 STPYSAKEQNRMLLD
+552 ATPYSAQEQNKMLLD
-567 PDTRKCLGYDAFID
+567 TDTRKCIGYDAFID

-595 EALEANFDGVSIR
+595 EALEANFDGISIR

>member
-62 RDHDPEKVLGV
+62 LDHDPKRVLGV

-121 FSTVNGKKTMYA
+121 FSTENGKKTMYA

-165 QCNGPKEKPEEQKE
+165 QCNGPKEKPEE
-179 KAEGTPEPACPGQ
+179 KAEGTPDGQKPACPGQ

-212 GPCEGTEEKACG
+212 TPCEGTEEKA
-224 EQEKKSC
+224 
-231 GEQECAKTPSE
+231 
-242 ETQEKKSCGGQEEKP
+242 CGGQEEKP
-257 CEGECAKGPCEEQEE
+257 CEGECAKGTCEEQEE
-272 IRSLGDLMECQELAE
+272 IRSLGDLMECPELAE

-300 VAVKEQKAK
+300 KAVKEQKAK

-391 VMRAP
+391 VLRAP
-396 VTKDAVGTRKVAVA
+396 VTKDEVGTRKVAVA

-492 LSGSNQPVGLLNVA
+492 LSGNNQPVGLLNTA
-506 NVNTVT
+506 GVNTVT

-547 YYQWA
+547 YYKWA
-552 STPYSAKEQNRMLLD
+552 ATPYSAQEQNKMLLD

>member
-36 VYDEVLVISEDS
+36 VYDEVLVISEES

-93 EDVQEVVRDIQ
+93 EDVQAVVRDIQ

-121 FSTVNGKKTMYA
+121 FSTENGKKTMYA

-138 YEGSLVGVPAD
+138 YEGSLVGIPAD
-149 ISVGF
+149 ISVGY

-165 QCNGPKEKPEEQKE
+165 QRNEPKEKPEE
-179 KAEGTPEPACPGQ
+179 KAEGTPEGQEPACPEQ
-192 NGSPCEGAEKKACGE
+192 KGSPCEGTEGS
-207 QECAK
+207 
-212 GPCEGTEEKACG
+212 PCEGTEKKACG

-231 GEQECAKTPSE
+231 GEECATGPCE
-242 ETQEKKSCGGQEEKP
+242 EAEKKACGEQGKKSCGE
-257 CEGECAKGPCEEQEE
+257 ECAKGPCEEQEE
-272 IRSLGDLMECQELAE
+272 IRSLGDLMECPELAE
-287 AYIREKRSYSDFK
+287 AFIREKRSYSDFK
-300 VAVKEQKAK
+300 KAVKEHNSIEGIKE
-309 LNVKDTKKMNDNNK
+309 TKKMNK

-338 NEEASFERSVI
+338 NEEASFERGVI

-391 VMRAP
+391 VLRAP

-492 LSGSNQPVGLLNVA
+492 LSGNNQPVGLLNVA

-512 LSGAPTLGK
+512 LSGAPTLGT

-552 STPYSAKEQNRMLLD
+552 STPYSAKEQNKMLLD

-595 EALEANFDGVSIR
+595 EALEANFDGISIR

>member
-30 ESKQFG
+30 ESKKFG

-93 EDVQEVVRDIQ
+93 EDVQAVVRDIQ

-121 FSTVNGKKTMYA
+121 FSTENGKKTMYA

-138 YEGSLVGVPAD
+138 YEGSLVGIPAD

-154 NRSLDREEHEM
+154 NRSLDREGHEM
-165 QCNGPKEKPEEQKE
+165 QCNEPKEKPEEQKE
-179 KAEGTPEPACPGQ
+179 KAEETPEPACPEQ
-192 NGSPCEGAEKKACGE
+192 KESPCEETEK
-207 QECAK
+207 
-212 GPCEGTEEKACG
+212 KACG

-231 GEQECAKTPSE
+231 
-242 ETQEKKSCGGQEEKP
+242 
-257 CEGECAKGPCEEQEE
+257 EGECAKSPCEEQEE
-272 IRSLGDLMECQELAE
+272 IRSLGDLMECPELAE

-300 VAVKEQKAK
+300 IAVKEQKAK
-309 LNVKDTKKMNDNNK
+309 LNVKDTKKMNDNSK

-338 NEEASFERSVI
+338 NEEASLERGII

-354 KFGVTDADIVVT
+354 KYGITDADIVVT
-366 KAQLRDFNG
+366 KAQLRDFDG

-391 VMRAP
+391 VLRAP

-512 LSGAPTLGK
+512 LSGAPTLST

-552 STPYSAKEQNRMLLD
+552 STPYSAKEQNKMLLD

-595 EALEANFDGVSIR
+595 EALEANFDGISIR

>member
-36 VYDEVLVISEDS
+36 VYDEVLVISEES

-93 EDVQEVVRDIQ
+93 EDVQAVVRDIQ

-121 FSTVNGKKTMYA
+121 FSTENGKKTMYA

-149 ISVGF
+149 ISVGY

-165 QCNGPKEKPEEQKE
+165 QCNGPKEKPEE
-179 KAEGTPEPACPGQ
+179 KAEGTPDGQKPACPGQ
-192 NGSPCEGAEKKACGE
+192 NGSPCEEAEK
-207 QECAK
+207 
-212 GPCEGTEEKACG
+212 KACG

-231 GEQECAKTPSE
+231 GEECAT
-242 ETQEKKSCGGQEEKP
+242 
-257 CEGECAKGPCEEQEE
+257 GPCEEQEE
-272 IRSLGDLMECQELAE
+272 IRSLGDLMECPELAE
-287 AYIREKRSYSDFK
+287 AFIREKRSYSDFK
-300 VAVKEQKAK
+300 KAVKEH
-309 LNVKDTKKMNDNNK
+309 NSIESIEGTKKMNK

-338 NEEASFERSVI
+338 NEEASFERGVI

-391 VMRAP
+391 VLRAP

-512 LSGAPTLGK
+512 LSGAPTLST

-552 STPYSAKEQNRMLLD
+552 STPYSAKEQNKMLLD

-595 EALEANFDGVSIR
+595 EALEANFDGISIR

>member
-36 VYDEVLVISEDS
+36 VYDEVLVISEES

-93 EDVQEVVRDIQ
+93 DDVQEVVRDIQ

-165 QCNGPKEKPEEQKE
+165 QCNEPKGKPEEKAEGAPEEQK
-179 KAEGTPEPACPGQ
+179 PACPEQ
-192 NGSPCEGAEKKACGE
+192 KGSPCEGTEK
-207 QECAK
+207 
-212 GPCEGTEEKACG
+212 KACG

-231 GEQECAKTPSE
+231 
-242 ETQEKKSCGGQEEKP
+242 
-257 CEGECAKGPCEEQEE
+257 EGECADEEECATGPCEEQDE
-272 IRSLGDLMECQELAE
+272 IRSLGDLMECPELAE
-287 AYIREKRSYSDFK
+287 AFIREKRSYSDFK
-300 VAVKEQKAK
+300 KAVKEH
-309 LNVKDTKKMNDNNK
+309 NSIESIEGTKKMNK

-338 NEEASFERSVI
+338 NEEASFERGVI

-391 VMRAP
+391 VLRAP

-512 LSGAPTLGK
+512 LSGAPTLST

-552 STPYSAKEQNRMLLD
+552 STPYSAKEQNKMLLD

-595 EALEANFDGVSIR
+595 EALEANFDGISIR

>member
-1 MGYTREFEIDR
+1 MNYTREFEIDR

-30 ESKQFG
+30 ESKKFG

-104 AGIMTCT
+104 AGILTCT

-121 FSTVNGKKTMYA
+121 FSTENGKKTMYA

-138 YEGSLVGVPAD
+138 YEGSLVGIPAD

-179 KAEGTPEPACPGQ
+179 KAEETPDGQKPACPGQ
-192 NGSPCEGAEKKACGE
+192 NGSPCD
-207 QECAK
+207 
-212 GPCEGTEEKACG
+212 GTEEKACG
-224 EQEKKSC
+224 EQEK
-231 GEQECAKTPSE
+231 Q
-242 ETQEKKSCGGQEEKP
+242 P

-272 IRSLGDLMECQELAE
+272 IRSLGDLMECPELAE
-287 AYIREKRSYSDFK
+287 DFIREKRSYADFK

-309 LNVKDTKKMNDNNK
+309 LNVKDTKKMNGNNNK

-338 NEEASFERSVI
+338 DEEASLERGVI

-354 KFGVTDADIVVT
+354 KYGITDADIVVT
-366 KAQLRDFNG
+366 KAQLRAFDG

-391 VMRAP
+391 VLRAP

-492 LSGSNQPVGLLNVA
+492 LSGSNQPVGLLNTA
-506 NVNTVT
+506 GVNTVT
-512 LSGAPTLGK
+512 LSGAPTLST
-521 ALEFEKKIRES
+521 ALAFEKKIRES
-532 FDYSGD
+532 CDYSGD

-547 YYQWA
+547 YYKWA
-552 STPYSAKEQNRMLLD
+552 ATPYSAQEQNKMLLD
-567 PDTRKCLGYDAFID
+567 TDTRKCIGYDAFID

-595 EALEANFDGVSIR
+595 EALEANFDGISIR

>member
-30 ESKQFG
+30 ESKKFG

-93 EDVQEVVRDIQ
+93 EDVQAVVRDIQ

-121 FSTVNGKKTMYA
+121 FSTENGKKTMYA

-138 YEGSLVGVPAD
+138 YEGSLVGIPAD

-154 NRSLDREEHEM
+154 NRSLDREGHEM
-165 QCNGPKEKPEEQKE
+165 QCNEPKEKPEEQKE
-179 KAEGTPEPACPGQ
+179 KAEETPEPACPEQ
-192 NGSPCEGAEKKACGE
+192 KESPCEETEK
-207 QECAK
+207 
-212 GPCEGTEEKACG
+212 KACG

-231 GEQECAKTPSE
+231 EGECATGPCEGTEKKACGE
-242 ETQEKKSCGGQEEKP
+242 QEKKS
-257 CEGECAKGPCEEQEE
+257 CEGECAKSPCEEQEE
-272 IRSLGDLMECQELAE
+272 IRSLGDLMECPELAE

-300 VAVKEQKAK
+300 IAVKEQKAK
-309 LNVKDTKKMNDNNK
+309 LNVKDTKKMNDNSK

-338 NEEASFERSVI
+338 NEEASLERGII

-354 KFGVTDADIVVT
+354 KYGITDADIVVT
-366 KAQLRDFNG
+366 KAQLRDFDG

-391 VMRAP
+391 VLRAP

-512 LSGAPTLGK
+512 LSGAPTLST

-552 STPYSAKEQNRMLLD
+552 STPYSAKEQNKMLLD

-595 EALEANFDGVSIR
+595 EALEANFDGISIR

>member
-36 VYDEVLVISEDS
+36 VYDEVLVISEES

-93 EDVQEVVRDIQ
+93 DDVQEVVRDIQ

-121 FSTVNGKKTMYA
+121 FSTENGKKTMYA

-154 NRSLDREEHEM
+154 NRSLDREENEM
-165 QCNGPKEKPEEQKE
+165 QCNGPKEKPEE
-179 KAEGTPEPACPGQ
+179 KAEGTPDGQKPACPGQ
-192 NGSPCEGAEKKACGE
+192 KGSPCEGTEK
-207 QECAK
+207 
-212 GPCEGTEEKACG
+212 KACG

-231 GEQECAKTPSE
+231 GEECAN
-242 ETQEKKSCGGQEEKP
+242 
-257 CEGECAKGPCEEQEE
+257 EGECAKSPCEEQEE
-272 IRSLGDLMECQELAE
+272 IRSLGDLMECPELAE
-287 AYIREKRSYSDFK
+287 AFIREKRSYSDFK
-300 VAVKEQKAK
+300 KAVKEH
-309 LNVKDTKKMNDNNK
+309 NSIESIEGTKKMNK

-338 NEEASFERSVI
+338 NEEASFERGVI

-391 VMRAP
+391 VLRAP

-512 LSGAPTLGK
+512 LSGAPTLGT

-552 STPYSAKEQNRMLLD
+552 STPYSAKEQNKMLLD

-595 EALEANFDGVSIR
+595 EALEANFDGISIR